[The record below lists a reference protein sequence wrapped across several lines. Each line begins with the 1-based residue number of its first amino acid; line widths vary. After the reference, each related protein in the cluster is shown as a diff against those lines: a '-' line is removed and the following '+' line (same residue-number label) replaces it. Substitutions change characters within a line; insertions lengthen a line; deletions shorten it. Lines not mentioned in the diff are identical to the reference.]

1 MLFFEEFVRR
11 SLMASPS
18 VNKSFFDSWWV
29 DRGKMRVLTKGFS
42 RLEMCFNIQYGMVME
57 SIAFVYNFIQKC
69 SLSI

>member
-18 VNKSFFDSWWV
+18 VFDSWWV